1 MLRSG
6 GYRVIAPAT
15 PHEALRICGEFSTAL
30 DLLLT
35 DVVLPDT
42 DGVEIAERAVAARP
56 NLRVLFM
63 SGYTEH
69 PVLRL
74 PGFDRGAPFIQ
85 KPFTKAM
92 LTAKVREVL
101 Q

>member
-1 MLRSG
+1 
-6 GYRVIAPAT
+6 
-15 PHEALRICGEFSTAL
+15 
-30 DLLLT
+30 
-35 DVVLPDT
+35 
-42 DGVEIAERAVAARP
+42 
-56 NLRVLFM
+56 M